1 MATFKAIVEPH
12 YKRRDNTY
20 NIKIRVIH
28 QTKKR
33 YISTQWYVTAKDMT
47 PKLKLKTQSFID
59 ASEDLIREYR
69 KQCDSLGERIKM
81 MDVGQLVE
89 ELTSDKTPDRFD
101 LDFVQFVKEE
111 AAKLKKDGRDGT
123 SLHYTTALNSLIRFA
138 QSDKISIHNIT
149 QSFMQ
154 RYIDY
159 LVNMPALPNKVRGTR
174 AQSSYPSAIR
184 ALHNKAKEKY
194 NDEDAGIIRIPLS
207 PFGKLK
213 IPKVEQSRK
222 RAISVEK
229 IQMIINLPY
238 IARHGQE
245 PGEYCRFNLAKD
257 IFLLSFLLVGMNSA
271 DLYNCSTYKSGVIT
285 YQRTKTKT
293 RRADKAEIKITVPAQ
308 AERLIEKYR
317 DKTGVRVFSFYQHY
331 STANAFNA
339 NINKLLKQIGA
350 QIECDDLEFY
360 AARHS
365 WATIALNVAGIDK
378 YTVHTALNHV
388 DEAMKMTDIYIEKDF
403 SIIAKANDKV
413 LELFEFKG
421 FDPEKEFDQS

>member
-1 MATFKAIVEPH
+1 MTTFKAIVEPH

-47 PKLKLKTQSFID
+47 SKLKLKTQSFID

-69 KQCDSLGERIKM
+69 KRCDSFGERLKV
-81 MDVGQLVE
+81 MDIGELVE
-89 ELTSDKTPDRFD
+89 ELTSDKAPGRFD

-111 AAKLKKDGRDGT
+111 AFKLKQSGRDGT
-123 SLHYTTALNSLIRFA
+123 SLHYITALNSLIRFV
-138 QSDKISIHNIT
+138 QSDTISIHDIT
-149 QSFMQ
+149 QGFMQ

-159 LVNMPALPNKVRGTR
+159 LVSMPALPNKVRGKR

-207 PFGKLK
+207 PFAKLK
-213 IPKVEQSRK
+213 IPKVELSRK
-222 RAISVEK
+222 RALGIEK
-229 IQMIINLPY
+229 IQMIIDLPY
-238 IARHGQE
+238 ISRHGQE
-245 PGEYCRFNLAKD
+245 PTEYCRFNLAKD
-257 IFLLSFLLVGMNSA
+257 VFLLSFLLVGMNSA
-271 DLYNCSTYKSGVIT
+271 DLYNCSSYKNGIIT

-293 RRADKAEIKITVPAQ
+293 RRADKAEIKITVPVQ
-308 AERLIEKYR
+308 AKLLIDKYR
-317 DKTGVRVFSFYQHY
+317 DKTGARVFDFYQHY

-339 NINKLLKQIGA
+339 NVNKLLKTIGLK
-350 QIECDDLEFY
+350 IKCDDLEFY

-365 WATIALNVAGIDK
+365 WATIALNVAEVDK

-388 DEAMKMTDIYIEKDF
+388 DESMKITDVYIEKDF
-403 SIIAKANDKV
+403 GIIARANEKV
-413 LELFEFKG
+413 LELFDFTR
-421 FDPEKEFDQS
+421 FDVREL